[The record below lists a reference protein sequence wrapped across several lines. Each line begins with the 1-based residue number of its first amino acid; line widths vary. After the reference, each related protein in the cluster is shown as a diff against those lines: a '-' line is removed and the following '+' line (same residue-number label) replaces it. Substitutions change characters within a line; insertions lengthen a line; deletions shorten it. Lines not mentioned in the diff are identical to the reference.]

1 MDFELYRQSA
11 DYIKEKTGGADIA
24 LVLGSGVGGFV
35 KRLTDEVRIPYAQIP
50 NFPKSTAP
58 SHEGALYCG
67 TIGNKKII
75 CMSGRFH
82 YYEGYSPD
90 EVTFYIRA
98 LKLAGVK
105 TLILT
110 NAAGGINKSFKPGDL
125 MLISDHI
132 NFSGLSPLR
141 GQNDDR
147 FGARFP
153 DMTDAYSKELRNT
166 ARLTAKRL
174 GIDMKE
180 GIYAYMTGPSYETPA
195 EIRALAV
202 LGADAVGMS
211 TVPECISAVHCGMK
225 VIAISCITNMAAGIT
240 GGQLSEQEVIDTA
253 AQSDKKFSEL
263 INGLIE
269 ELN

>member
-1 MDFELYRQSA
+1 MNFELYRQSA

-24 LVLGSGVGGFV
+24 LVLGSGGGGFA
-35 KRLTDEVRIPYAQIP
+35 KRLTDAVRIPYAQIP

-67 TIGNKKII
+67 TVGSKKII

-90 EVTFYIRA
+90 EATFYIRA

-110 NAAGGINKSFKPGDL
+110 NAAGGINKSFKVGDL

-147 FGARFP
+147 FGVRFP
-153 DMTDAYSKELRNT
+153 DMTDAYSKELRDVARHT
-166 ARLTAKRL
+166 AERL
-174 GIDMKE
+174 GIDIKE
-180 GIYAYMTGPSYETPA
+180 GVYAYMTGPSYETPA
-195 EIRALAV
+195 EIRALSV

-211 TVPECISAVHCGMK
+211 TVPECICAVHCGMK
-225 VIAISCITNMAAGIT
+225 VVAVSCITNMAAGIT

-253 AQSDKKFSEL
+253 AQCDEKFSEL